1 MADYYPLLARAI
13 GGLPNKSGDARRV
26 VFERARRALI
36 TQLRG
41 AEPPLADSDIVREQH
56 ALEDAIRRL
65 EAEYG
70 APVPAPETE
79 PPGEA
84 PAPTPVSPPAPVETA
99 APEPESEPASA
110 PEPQPAARQ
119 AAPSFGAPVAA
130 PEPSS
135 AHPSTAS
142 VDDEDDLY
150 AAALG
155 APSPRLAA
163 DRRDPRGLPADD
175 FVGLRPAQ
183 DDGHAD
189 PFRAGGDGDGH
200 PASLDEQPDAK
211 PGRGRLIAGVI
222 VVLLLIAGAA
232 VGYTQREAILALM
245 GRTSSTQAT
254 SIPATAPT
262 GAPAPELTKSTD
274 RIVQAPSD
282 GTRAASTGTS
292 QPAASQGQG
301 VGVAQR
307 AVLFEESP
315 GGGDQGLQQYVGN
328 VVWETETFSPGQG
341 MASDIG
347 IRGTITIPDRNI
359 KAVLRVRRN
368 QDASIPAS
376 HIIEVQFD
384 LPPDFDLGPVANV
397 PGIRSKAVESAS
409 GAPLTGISVKVAP
422 GYFLIGLSS
431 LPQERQRN
439 LGMLITRNW
448 LDIPTVFE
456 NGRRAILVLEKGV
469 PGDQAFRQAFSAWG
483 LPLPPQ
489 TEPAN

>member
-1 MADYYPLLARAI
+1 M
-13 GGLPNKSGDARRV
+13 
-26 VFERARRALI
+26 VFERARRALL
-36 TQLRG
+36 TQLRS
-41 AEPPLADSDIVREQH
+41 AEPPLAESDIAREQH

-65 EAEYG
+65 EAELG
-70 APVPAPETE
+70 AANPEPAAPSETPSAPPAPRTEPVPAPPARQD
-79 PPGEA
+79 PPAAPESA
-84 PAPTPVSPPAPVETA
+84 PARAPSAPPPVAPSPSVSPPSV
-99 APEPESEPASA
+99 
-110 PEPQPAARQ
+110 
-119 AAPSFGAPVAA
+119 
-130 PEPSS
+130 SS
-135 AHPSTAS
+135 S
-142 VDDEDDLY
+142 DDEDDLY

-155 APSPRLAA
+155 APSPHLGA
-163 DRRDPRGLPADD
+163 DRRDARGLPGEDLAA
-175 FVGLRPAQ
+175 LRPGP
-183 DDGHAD
+183 DDDRQD
-189 PFRAGGDGDGH
+189 PFGASVDGEGA
-200 PASLDEQPDAK
+200 PASVAAPPAGR
-211 PGRGRLIAGVI
+211 PARGRLIAVAI
-222 VVLLLIAGAA
+222 VGLLLIAGAA
-232 VGYTQREAILALM
+232 VGYTQRETILALM
-245 GRTSSTQAT
+245 GRASAPQTTSV
-254 SIPATAPT
+254 PGTAPT

-274 RIVQAPSD
+274 RIAQAPTD
-282 GTRAASTGTS
+282 GTRASSTETTS
-292 QPAASQGQG
+292 PAASQGQG

-328 VVWETETFSPGQG
+328 VVWETETFAPGEG
-341 MASDIG
+341 MESDIG
-347 IRGTITIPDRNI
+347 IRATITIPDRNI

-368 QDASIPAS
+368 QDPSIPAS

-397 PGIRSKAVESAS
+397 PGIRAKAVESAS

-431 LPQERQRN
+431 LAAERQRN